1 MSDTRTAT
9 ILPVAS
15 LTPFSLSLPIAMGY
29 VPLGAVFGF
38 LLIKAGAAWWLAPLI
53 SIFVYAGAAQYM
65 AIPMMAM
72 GVSYGAIALA
82 TLVVNLRHAFYGLS
96 MLGRMPAG
104 RLSRAYLVWSL
115 TDETYSVLS
124 ALPRETPAGKLVAI
138 AMLNHGWWVLG
149 STLGALIGARAQI
162 SLQGMDFSLAALFA
176 VLAVEQWLGT
186 RASRPVMIALL
197 AYLLARCLFPAQA
210 LVVSI
215 ALCVA
220 AGCLQKTPALRK
232 NQND

>member
-1 MSDTRTAT
+1 
-9 ILPVAS
+9 
-15 LTPFSLSLPIAMGY
+15 
-29 VPLGAVFGF
+29 
-38 LLIKAGAAWWLAPLI
+38 
-53 SIFVYAGAAQYM
+53 
-65 AIPMMAM
+65 
-72 GVSYGAIALA
+72 
-82 TLVVNLRHAFYGLS
+82 
-96 MLGRMPAG
+96 
-104 RLSRAYLVWSL
+104 
-115 TDETYSVLS
+115 
-124 ALPRETPAGKLVAI
+124 
-138 AMLNHGWWVLG
+138 
-149 STLGALIGARAQI
+149 
-162 SLQGMDFSLAALFA
+162 MDFSLAALFA